1 MSKKMIAYMLG
12 SSFCG
17 LLMMVLA
24 ALKLLG
30 YADISWIMVFSPWW
44 APLFLVTAALVSS
57 WLVAIG
63 LSFLALAVQVLS
75 RE

>member
-1 MSKKMIAYMLG
+1 MSKKMIAYTLG

>member
-1 MSKKMIAYMLG
+1 
-12 SSFCG
+12 
-17 LLMMVLA
+17 MMVLA

-30 YADISWIMVFSPWW
+30 YADISWIMVLSPWW